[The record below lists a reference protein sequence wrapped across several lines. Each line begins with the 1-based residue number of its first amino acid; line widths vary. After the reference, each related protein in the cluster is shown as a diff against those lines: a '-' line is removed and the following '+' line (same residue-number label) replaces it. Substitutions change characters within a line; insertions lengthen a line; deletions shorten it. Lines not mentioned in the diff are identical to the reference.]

1 LTNHIRPT
9 ISRRAALHGLGVAG
23 LAAAGG
29 LLAPVATDAA
39 HAAADVVAPE
49 TDPNVASDL
58 VVVDQMGTGT
68 WEGENCGP
76 ASAVI
81 ALAAVG
87 QAPAS
92 YVPGEAGASPGGNA
106 RAVEDMRVLCGLSPS
121 GRPTAKSVDYWGAYL
136 EDLEQG
142 VAESGGSTD
151 QVRFRTGV
159 AAAADGA
166 AVILNVHHGALI
178 EEADA
183 DYGHFVVAQG
193 TDSDGHIRVSDPGR
207 AQSLGITG
215 YSRDH
220 LVSARKGKAL
230 IVS

>member
-1 LTNHIRPT
+1 MTNDIRPT
-9 ISRRAALHGLGVAG
+9 LSRRAALHGLGVVG

-29 LLAPVATDAA
+29 LLVPVATDAA
-39 HAAADVVAPE
+39 HAASDVVAPE

-58 VVVDQMGTGT
+58 IVVDQMGTGS

-76 ASAVI
+76 TSAVI

-87 QAPAS
+87 KAPAS
-92 YVPGEAGASPGGNA
+92 YVSGEAGAAPGGNA
-106 RAVEDMRVLCGLSPS
+106 QAVQEMRVHCGLSPS
-121 GRPTAKSVDYWGAYL
+121 GDPTAKSVDYWGAYL

-142 VAESGGSTD
+142 IAEYGGSTD
-151 QVRFRTGV
+151 QVRFRAGV
-159 AAAADGA
+159 AAAAEGA
-166 AVILNVHHGALI
+166 AVILDVHHGDLI
-178 EEADA
+178 GDADA

-193 TDSDGHIRVSDPGR
+193 TNADGNIRVSDPGR
-207 AQSLGITG
+207 AQSIGITG

-220 LVSARKGKAL
+220 LVEARKGKAT